1 MGSRN
6 VSSLFRFLTISQSI
20 EDWRFFQTSKLWCS
34 KIGFFGSDKK
44 KFSIFFSFPKLHLR
58 RSKVG
63 MTRIELVGRSNFLFN
78 LRILPTKVKVIVSKS
93 LFWSFYRWDEK
104 MSILLP
110 LFYLLSWKFW
120 HLWSSLT
127 KVLRS
132 SKTIFLPSQD
142 SYYAKWTW
150 KKWLKCFLP
159 RLNYIPNG
167 FFWKTTIYFFK
178 RFHCVSKSR
187 AKQQNYRDFKK
198 YETFWKIKT

>member
-1 MGSRN
+1 MRSRN

-63 MTRIELVGRSNFLFN
+63 MTRIELAGRSNFLFN

-127 KVLRS
+127 KV
-132 SKTIFLPSQD
+132 
-142 SYYAKWTW
+142 
-150 KKWLKCFLP
+150 
-159 RLNYIPNG
+159 
-167 FFWKTTIYFFK
+167 FFWSSLINVFEYNDKSFK
-178 RFHCVSKSR
+178 E
-187 AKQQNYRDFKK
+187 Q
-198 YETFWKIKT
+198 